1 MKHKFFRLTA
11 LLLTMLTAAALSAC
25 GGDPSSVPAGSSAVS
40 SDPSASSSQPEE
52 SSALEEPAISPEDAE
67 TLAKE
72 RVPLDFSGEYTLS
85 PVEGETERDG
95 KSYYQ
100 FSVTGGENLT
110 VLVGKE
116 DGSVLTR
123 YPDGT
128 TYAVEEDPAFQITPT
143 QWGGIYATEDGN
155 VLTIDLIDNNSFEF
169 TLTAGDDALKAQVA
183 RLTAGSPTQAEFIG
197 ENGVRLRFA
206 YLSGAVRITSE
217 DSAGAAF
224 EGNYSPER

>member
-1 MKHKFFRLTA
+1 MKRKFFCLTA
-11 LLLTMLTAAALSAC
+11 LLLAVLTAAALSAC
-25 GGDPSSVPAGSSAVS
+25 GGDPSSVPEDSSVVS
-40 SDPSASSSQPEE
+40 SEPSVPSSQPEE
-52 SSALEEPAISPEDAE
+52 SSGAEEAAVSPGEAE

-72 RVPLDFSGEYTLS
+72 RIPLDFNGKYALE
-85 PVEGETERDG
+85 PVEDETEVAG
-95 KSYYQ
+95 KGYYQ
-100 FSVTGGENLT
+100 FSVTGGEELI

-128 TYAVEEDPAFQITPT
+128 TYTVEEDPAFQITPT

-169 TLTAGDDALKAQVA
+169 TLTVGDDSLEAQVA
-183 RLTAGSPTQAEFIG
+183 RLSADSPTQAEFTG
-197 ENGVRLRFA
+197 EDGVRLRFA
-206 YLSGAVRITSE
+206 FLSGAVRVTSE

-224 EGNYSPER
+224 EGDYSPER